1 MWQNFLEKGGPANGF
16 MFDHWRN
23 KIIEL
28 YKEDNLKLSQ
38 DYHLSLKDYGYPV
51 L

>member
-16 MFDHWRN
+16 MPDYWRN

-38 DYHLSLKDYGYPV
+38 EYNLSLKDYGYPV
-51 L
+51 F